1 MKDHLGKSF
10 GLTIAFLIPGMVALY
25 ALAYFMPELR
35 TWFGLVSERPT
46 TVGGFLFVVV
56 GSFGVG
62 VIVSGVRW
70 FLCDRFLA
78 PQVSLN
84 TQRRREGE
92 TEAAYQALIANHY
105 QYYQFYAN
113 TSVALAWLFLC
124 WLIANDPGWAAA
136 LQRLVFLAV
145 AAGALLL
152 FAHDAMKKFNRK
164 ALQLLGSP
172 QRETSA

>member
-25 ALAYFMPELR
+25 ALSYFMPDLR
-35 TWFGLVSERPT
+35 TWFGLMAEQSA

-56 GSFGVG
+56 GSIGVG
-62 VIVSGVRW
+62 VVVSGVRW
-70 FLCDRFLA
+70 FLCDWFLA

-113 TSVALAWLFLC
+113 TSVALVWLFLS
-124 WLIANDPGWAAA
+124 WLVAKDPGGTLV
-136 LQRLVFLAV
+136 LQRLVLLAIS
-145 AAGALLL
+145 ACGLLL
-152 FAHDAMKKFNRK
+152 FARDAMKKFNRK
-164 ALQLLGSP
+164 ALQLLGPP
-172 QRETSA
+172 QRQTSA